1 MFARLAAAVLL
12 CAGLIAC
19 KESNTPVGAQV
30 VQGSGDVRVINSH
43 LVPSGDS
50 SAEMSGGS
58 LTYLIARIEF
68 TNDTGVS
75 VVPTADHFY
84 LIDQNGNRFQGQD
97 SGSSVFAG
105 ISNVLTLMQ
114 KDEKRELT
122 IGFRT
127 PNANTSGTISYER

>member
-1 MFARLAAAVLL
+1 MFARLAAAALL

-19 KESNTPVGAQV
+19 KETDTPVGAQL
-30 VQGSGDVRVINSH
+30 VQGSGDVRIINSQ

-50 SAEMSGGS
+50 SAETSGG
-58 LTYLIARIEF
+58 TINYLMARIEF
-68 TNDTGVS
+68 TNDTGVE

-84 LIDQNGNRFQGQD
+84 LLDQNGNRFQGHD
-97 SGSSVFAG
+97 SGSSVFTG
-105 ISNVLTLMQ
+105 ISNVQTIMK

-127 PNANTSGTISYER
+127 PNPSTSGTISYER